1 LLHGAL
7 APFTLI
13 PYLFHRIGLIYNP
26 FAGGLRGQGRARLDK
41 AVRVLEEAGA
51 KVELFA
57 TPGPQ
62 RAGEVAL
69 KAVDDGCDL
78 ILAAGG
84 DGTINEVVNGIAG
97 SQVHFGIL
105 PAGTANVLANEI
117 GFSNRPDH
125 AARQLLHAVPIR
137 IALGALDRCREARRY
152 FVLMAGV
159 GLDARIVYELDLD
172 LKSRLGKLAYW
183 HGGLRQ
189 FGRPV
194 PRFHLNVNG
203 SDYCASFALITRVR
217 NYGGDFEIAR
227 HIRLTDSDFE
237 VVVFQNHQW
246 QDYLR
251 FFGAVM
257 TNRLYNTEGVAITR
271 ATRVEV
277 DSPEDERIY
286 IQNDGESLGVL
297 PATIS
302 AVPDAL
308 TLLMP
313 KRYAGR

>member
-1 LLHGAL
+1 M
-7 APFTLI
+7 
-13 PYLFHRIGLIYNP
+13 YNP
-26 FAGGLRGQGRARLDK
+26 FAGGLKGPGRARLDK
-41 AVRVLEEAGA
+41 AVRILQEAGGH
-51 KVELFA
+51 VELFA

-62 RAGEVAL
+62 RAGELAS
-69 KAVDDGCDL
+69 KAVADGCDL

-125 AARQLLHAVPIR
+125 AARQLLHAIPVR
-137 IALGALDRCREARRY
+137 IALGSLERCRQARRY

-172 LKSRLGKLAYW
+172 LKNKLGKLAYW

-194 PRFHLNVNG
+194 PRFHLKVNG
-203 SDYCASFALITRVR
+203 LDYCASFALITRVR

-227 HIRLTDSDFE
+227 QIRLTDSDFE

-257 TNRLYNTEGVAITR
+257 TNRLYSTEGVVITR

-277 DSPEDERIY
+277 DSPEDQRIY

-302 AVPDAL
+302 VVPDAL